1 MPGFTVPKNADDL
14 KQIISSNKYV
24 VIDFTATWCGPCR
37 MITPILE
44 RLSVQYDNV
53 VFVKVDVDEF
63 SDIAQ
68 EYSVRAMPTLFFLND
83 GIKVS
88 DIVGAN
94 PGAIEN
100 NLANLVA

>member
-1 MPGFTVPKNADDL
+1 
-14 KQIISSNKYV
+14 
-24 VIDFTATWCGPCR
+24 

-44 RLSVQYDNV
+44 RLSVQYENV
-53 VFVKVDVDEF
+53 VFVKVDVDEL
-63 SDIAQ
+63 SDVAQ
-68 EYSVRAMPTLFFLND
+68 EYGVRAMPTLFFLND